1 MTLYEIDAAIMT
13 AIAHGIDPETG
24 EITNLDELM
33 GLQMDRD
40 RKIENIA
47 CLVKNLKANV
57 KAMKEEAQ
65 TLTDR
70 RRVVENKV
78 ARLEAV
84 LDEALDGQKF
94 STPRCV
100 VSFRSSKAVEVDDE
114 DTLINWACLNGQEDN
129 FVRYRAPEINKAN
142 LLRYLKEDHPLDPP
156 GVRLVERRSLGVK

>member
-13 AIAHGIDPETG
+13 AIAHGIDLETG

-47 CLVKNLKANV
+47 CLVKNLKADV

-65 TLTDR
+65 TLTER

-84 LDEALDGQKF
+84 LDEALEGQKF

-100 VSFRSSKAVEVDDE
+100 VSFRNSKAVEVDDE
-114 DTLINWACLNGQEDN
+114 DALINWACLNGQEDN
-129 FVRYRAPEINKAN
+129 FIRYKSPEINKAN

>member
-33 GLQMDRD
+33 GLQMDRE

-47 CLVKNLKANV
+47 CLVKNLKADV

-65 TLTDR
+65 ALTDR

-100 VSFRSSKAVEVDDE
+100 VSFRSSRAVEVDDE
-114 DTLINWACLNGQEDN
+114 DALINWACLNGQEDN

>member
-47 CLVKNLKANV
+47 CLVKNLKADV

-94 STPRCV
+94 QTPRCA
-100 VSFRSSKAVEVDDE
+100 VSFRNSKAVEVDDE
-114 DTLINWACLNGQEDN
+114 DTLINWACLNGQEDT
-129 FVRYRAPEINKAN
+129 FVRYKQPEINKAN
-142 LLRYLKEDHPLDPP
+142 LLKWLKEDHPLDPP

>member
-33 GLQMDRD
+33 GLQMDRE

-47 CLVKNLKANV
+47 CLVKNLKADV

-65 TLTDR
+65 ALTDR

-94 STPRCV
+94 QTPRCV
-100 VSFRSSKAVEVDDE
+100 VSFRNSKAVEVDDE
-114 DTLINWACLNGQEDN
+114 DALINWACLNGQEDN

-142 LLRYLKEDHPLDPP
+142 LLRYLKEEHPLDPP

>member
-1 MTLYEIDAAIMT
+1 MTLFEIDAAILT
-13 AIAHGIDPETG
+13 AIAHGTDPETG

-33 GLQMDRD
+33 GLQMDRE

-47 CLVKNLKANV
+47 CLVKNLKADV

-65 TLTDR
+65 ALTER

-114 DTLINWACLNGQEDN
+114 DALINWACLNGQEDN

-142 LLRYLKEDHPLDPP
+142 LLRYLKEEHLLDPP
-156 GVRLVERRSLGVK
+156 GVRLVERLSLGVK

>member
-33 GLQMDRD
+33 GLQMDRE

-47 CLVKNLKANV
+47 CLVKNLKADV

-65 TLTDR
+65 TLTER

-100 VSFRSSKAVEVDDE
+100 VSFRNSKAVEVDDE
-114 DTLINWACLNGQEDN
+114 DALINWACLNGQEDN

-142 LLRYLKEDHPLDPP
+142 LLRYLKEGCTLNPP

>member
-24 EITNLDELM
+24 EITNLDELI
-33 GLQMDRD
+33 GLQMDRE

-47 CLVKNLKANV
+47 CLVKNLKADV

-100 VSFRSSKAVEVDDE
+100 VSFRNSRAVEVDDE
-114 DTLINWACLNGQEDN
+114 DALINWACLNGQEDN

-142 LLRYLKEDHPLDPP
+142 LLRYLKEDHQLDPP

>member
-47 CLVKNLKANV
+47 CLVKNLKADV

-94 STPRCV
+94 QTPRCV
-100 VSFRSSKAVEVDDE
+100 VSFRNSKAVEVDDE
-114 DTLINWACLNGQEDN
+114 DALINWACLNGQEDN
-129 FVRYRAPEINKAN
+129 FIRYKSPEINKAN
-142 LLRYLKEDHPLDPP
+142 LLRYLKEEHPLDPP

>member
-1 MTLYEIDAAIMT
+1 MTLFEIDAAILA
-13 AIAHGIDPETG
+13 AIANGTDPETG
-24 EITNLDELM
+24 EIDNLDELM
-33 GLQMDRD
+33 GLQMERD
-40 RKIENIA
+40 QKIENIA
-47 CLVKNLKANV
+47 CLVKNLKADV

-70 RRVVENKV
+70 RRVVESKV

-100 VSFRSSKAVEVDDE
+100 VSFRNSKAVKVDDE
-114 DTLINWACLNGQEDN
+114 DALINWACLNGQEEN

-142 LLRYLKEDHPLDPP
+142 LLRYLKEEHPLDPP

>member
-33 GLQMDRD
+33 GLQMDRE

-47 CLVKNLKANV
+47 CLVKNLKADV

-94 STPRCV
+94 TTPRCV
-100 VSFRSSKAVEVDDE
+100 VSFRNSKAVEVDDE
-114 DTLINWACLNGQEDN
+114 DALINWACLNGQEDT
-129 FVRYRAPEINKAN
+129 FVRYKQPEINKAN
-142 LLRYLKEDHPLDPP
+142 LLKWLKEDHPLDPP

>member
-47 CLVKNLKANV
+47 CLVKNLKADV

-65 TLTDR
+65 TLTER

-84 LDEALDGQKF
+84 LDEALEGQKF

-100 VSFRSSKAVEVDDE
+100 VSFRNSKAVEVDDE
-114 DTLINWACLNGQEDN
+114 DALINWACLNGQEDN
-129 FVRYRAPEINKAN
+129 FIRYKSPEINKAN

>member
-33 GLQMDRD
+33 GLQMDRE

-47 CLVKNLKANV
+47 CLVKNLKADV

-100 VSFRSSKAVEVDDE
+100 VSFRNSKAVEVDDE
-114 DTLINWACLNGQEDN
+114 DALINWACLNGQEDN
-129 FVRYRAPEINKAN
+129 FVRYKSPEINKAN
-142 LLRYLKEDHPLDPP
+142 LLRYLKEGCTLNPP

>member
-1 MTLYEIDAAIMT
+1 MTLYEIDAEILA
-13 AIAHGIDPETG
+13 AIASGTDPETG
-24 EITNLDELM
+24 EINNLDELM
-33 GLQMDRD
+33 GLQMERD
-40 RKIENIA
+40 QKIENIA
-47 CLVKNLKANV
+47 CLVKNLKADV

-70 RRVVENKV
+70 RRVAENKV

-94 STPRCV
+94 QTPRCV
-100 VSFRSSKAVEVDDE
+100 VSFRNSKAVEVDDE
-114 DTLINWACLNGQEDN
+114 DALINWACLNGQEEN

-142 LLRYLKEDHPLDPP
+142 LLRYLKEERPLDPP

>member
-33 GLQMDRD
+33 GLQMDRE

-47 CLVKNLKANV
+47 CLVKNLKADV

-65 TLTDR
+65 TLTER

-114 DTLINWACLNGQEDN
+114 DALINWACLNGQEDT
-129 FVRYRAPEINKAN
+129 FVRYKQPEINKAN
-142 LLRYLKEDHPLDPP
+142 LLKWLKEDHPLDPP

>member
-33 GLQMDRD
+33 GLQMDRE

-47 CLVKNLKANV
+47 CLVKNLKADV

-70 RRVVENKV
+70 RRVVENKIV
-78 ARLEAV
+78 RLEAV

-94 STPRCV
+94 SSPRCAV
-100 VSFRSSKAVEVDDE
+100 TFRNSKAVEVDDE
-114 DTLINWACLNGQEDN
+114 GAFIDWACLNGREDN
-129 FVRYRAPEINKAN
+129 FVRYKSPEINKVN
-142 LLRYLKEDHPLDPP
+142 LLKWLKEDHPLDPP
-156 GVRLVERRSLGVK
+156 GVRLVERRSLRVK

>member
-114 DTLINWACLNGQEDN
+114 DTLINWACLNGQEDD

>member
-1 MTLYEIDAAIMT
+1 MTLYEIDAAILA
-13 AIAHGIDPETG
+13 AIASGTDPETG
-24 EITNLDELM
+24 EINNLDEWM

-40 RKIENIA
+40 QKMENIA
-47 CLVKNLKANV
+47 WLVKNLKADV

-70 RRVVENKV
+70 RRVAENKV

-94 STPRCV
+94 QTPRCV
-100 VSFRSSKAVEVDDE
+100 VSFRNSKAVEVDDE
-114 DTLINWACLNGQEDN
+114 DALINWACLNGQEDN
-129 FVRYRAPEINKAN
+129 FVRYKSPEINKAN

-156 GVRLVERRSLGVK
+156 GVRLVERRSLWVK

>member
-1 MTLYEIDAAIMT
+1 MTLYEIDAAILA

-47 CLVKNLKANV
+47 CLVKNLKADV

-94 STPRCV
+94 QTPRCV
-100 VSFRSSKAVEVDDE
+100 VSFRNSKAVEVDDE
-114 DTLINWACLNGQEDN
+114 DALINWACLNGQEDT
-129 FVRYRAPEINKAN
+129 FVRYKSPEINKAN
-142 LLRYLKEDHPLDPP
+142 LLRYLKEGCTLNPP

>member
-13 AIAHGIDPETG
+13 AIAHGTDPETG
-24 EITNLDELM
+24 EINNLDELM
-33 GLQMDRD
+33 GLQMERD
-40 RKIENIA
+40 QKIENIA
-47 CLVKNLKANV
+47 CLVKNLKADV

-70 RRVVENKV
+70 RQVVENKV
-78 ARLEAV
+78 ARLEAI

-94 STPRCV
+94 QTPRCV
-100 VSFRSSKAVEVDDE
+100 VSFRNSKAVEVDDE
-114 DTLINWACLNGQEDN
+114 DALINWACLNGQEDN

-142 LLRYLKEDHPLDPP
+142 LLRYLKEEHPLDPP

>member
-1 MTLYEIDAAIMT
+1 MTLYEIDAAILT

-24 EITNLDELM
+24 EITNLDELN

-47 CLVKNLKANV
+47 CLVKNLKADV

-65 TLTDR
+65 TLTER
-70 RRVVENKV
+70 RRVAENKV

-94 STPRCV
+94 QTPRCV
-100 VSFRSSKAVEVDDE
+100 VSFRNSKAVEVDDE
-114 DTLINWACLNGQEDN
+114 DALINWACLNGQEDN
-129 FVRYRAPEINKAN
+129 FVRYKSPEINKAN
-142 LLRYLKEDHPLDPP
+142 LLRYLKEEHPLDPP

>member
-1 MTLYEIDAAIMT
+1 MTLFEIDAAIMT

-33 GLQMDRD
+33 GLQMDRE

-47 CLVKNLKANV
+47 CLVKNLKADV

-65 TLTDR
+65 TLTER

-94 STPRCV
+94 STSRCV
-100 VSFRSSKAVEVDDE
+100 VSFRNSKAVEVDDE
-114 DTLINWACLNGQEDN
+114 DALINWACLNGQEDN

>member
-1 MTLYEIDAAIMT
+1 MTLYEIDSAIMT

-47 CLVKNLKANV
+47 CLVKNLKADV

-94 STPRCV
+94 QTPRCV
-100 VSFRSSKAVEVDDE
+100 VSFRNSKAVEVDDE
-114 DTLINWACLNGQEDN
+114 DALINWACLNGQEDN
-129 FVRYRAPEINKAN
+129 FVRYKSPEINKAN
-142 LLRYLKEDHPLDPP
+142 LLKWLKEDHPLDPP

>member
-33 GLQMDRD
+33 GLQMDRE

-47 CLVKNLKANV
+47 CLVKNLKADV

-94 STPRCV
+94 STSRCV
-100 VSFRSSKAVEVDDE
+100 VSFRNSKAVEVDDE
-114 DTLINWACLNGQEDN
+114 DALINWACLNGQEDN

>member
-1 MTLYEIDAAIMT
+1 MTLFEIDAAILA
-13 AIAHGIDPETG
+13 AIAHGTDPETG
-24 EITNLDELM
+24 EINNLDELM
-33 GLQMDRD
+33 GLQMERD
-40 RKIENIA
+40 HKIENIA
-47 CLVKNLKANV
+47 CLIKNIKADV
-57 KAMKEEAQ
+57 KALKEEAQ
-65 TLTDR
+65 ALTER
-70 RRVVENKV
+70 RRVAENKV

-114 DTLINWACLNGQEDN
+114 DALINWACLNGQEDN

-142 LLRYLKEDHPLDPP
+142 LLRYLKEGCTLNPP

>member
-24 EITNLDELM
+24 EITNLDELI
-33 GLQMDRD
+33 GLQMDRE

-47 CLVKNLKANV
+47 CLVKNLKADV

-65 TLTDR
+65 ALTDR

-100 VSFRSSKAVEVDDE
+100 VSFRNSKAVEVDDE
-114 DTLINWACLNGQEDN
+114 DALINWACLNGQEDT
-129 FVRYRAPEINKAN
+129 FVRYKQPEINKAN
-142 LLRYLKEDHPLDPP
+142 LLKWLKEDHPLDPP

>member
-47 CLVKNLKANV
+47 CLVKNLKADV

-100 VSFRSSKAVEVDDE
+100 VSFRNSKAVEVDDE
-114 DTLINWACLNGQEDN
+114 DALINWACLNGQEDN
-129 FVRYRAPEINKAN
+129 FVRYKSPEINKAN
-142 LLRYLKEDHPLDPP
+142 LLRYLKEGCTLNPP

>member
-94 STPRCV
+94 QTPRCV
-100 VSFRSSKAVEVDDE
+100 VSFRNSKAVEVDDE
-114 DTLINWACLNGQEDN
+114 DALINWACLNGQEDN

-142 LLRYLKEDHPLDPP
+142 LLRYLKEEHPLDPP

>member
-47 CLVKNLKANV
+47 CLVKNLKADV

-94 STPRCV
+94 QTPRCV
-100 VSFRSSKAVEVDDE
+100 VSFRNTKAVEVE
-114 DTLINWACLNGQEDN
+114 DLDAVLKWACKECREDE
-129 FVRYRAPEINKAN
+129 FIRYKAPEINKSN
-142 LLRYLKEDHPLDPP
+142 LGAYLKSGADVP
-156 GVRLVERRSLGVK
+156 GARIVERRSLGVK

>member
-33 GLQMDRD
+33 GLQMDRE

-47 CLVKNLKANV
+47 CLVKNLKADV

-65 TLTDR
+65 ALTDR

-114 DTLINWACLNGQEDN
+114 DALINWACLNGQEDT
-129 FVRYRAPEINKAN
+129 FVRYKQPEINKAN
-142 LLRYLKEDHPLDPP
+142 LLKWLKEDHPLDPP

>member
-33 GLQMDRD
+33 GLQMDRE

-47 CLVKNLKANV
+47 CLVKNLKADV

-94 STPRCV
+94 TTPRCV
-100 VSFRSSKAVEVDDE
+100 VSFRNSKAVEVDDE
-114 DTLINWACLNGQEDN
+114 DALINWACLNGQEDN

-142 LLRYLKEDHPLDPP
+142 LLRYLKEGCTLNPP

>member
-1 MTLYEIDAAIMT
+1 MTLYEIDATIMT

-47 CLVKNLKANV
+47 CLVKNLKADV

-94 STPRCV
+94 QTPRCV
-100 VSFRSSKAVEVDDE
+100 VSFRNSKAVEVDDE
-114 DTLINWACLNGQEDN
+114 DALINWACLNGQEDT
-129 FVRYRAPEINKAN
+129 FVRYKQPEINKAN
-142 LLRYLKEDHPLDPP
+142 LLKWLKEDHQLDPP

>member
-47 CLVKNLKANV
+47 CLVKNLKADV

-94 STPRCV
+94 QTPRCV
-100 VSFRSSKAVEVDDE
+100 VSFRNSKAVEVDDE
-114 DTLINWACLNGQEDN
+114 DALINWACLNGQEDN
-129 FVRYRAPEINKAN
+129 FVRYKSPEINKAN
-142 LLRYLKEDHPLDPP
+142 LLRYLKEEHPLDPP

>member
-1 MTLYEIDAAIMT
+1 MTLFEIDAAIMT
-13 AIAHGIDPETG
+13 AIAHGVDPETG
-24 EITNLDELM
+24 EISNLDELM

-47 CLVKNLKANV
+47 CLIKNLKADV

-70 RRVVENKV
+70 RRVVENKI

-100 VSFRSSKAVEVDDE
+100 VSFRNSKAVEVDDE
-114 DTLINWACLNGQEDN
+114 DALINWACLNGQEDN
-129 FVRYRAPEINKAN
+129 FIRYRAPEINKAN
-142 LLRYLKEDHPLDPP
+142 LLRYLKEGCTLNPP
-156 GVRLVERRSLGVK
+156 GVRLVERRSLGVR

>member
-47 CLVKNLKANV
+47 CLVKNLKADV

-100 VSFRSSKAVEVDDE
+100 VSFRNSKAVEVDDE
-114 DTLINWACLNGQEDN
+114 DALINWACLNGQEDN

-142 LLRYLKEDHPLDPP
+142 LLKWLKEDHPLDPP